1 MMDAIFDILILVC
14 GCFGAGFFLGEAV
27 KEFKTRHYIIS
38 GINFIPAFLFL
49 IIVAKTVTCQKGVD
63 IFEY

>member
-1 MMDAIFDILILVC
+1 MDALFDILILVC

-27 KEFKTRHYIIS
+27 KEFKTQHYIIS

-49 IIVAKTVTCQKGVD
+49 FLVAKTVTC
-63 IFEY
+63 

>member
-1 MMDAIFDILILVC
+1 MDAIFDILILVC

-27 KEFKTRHYIIS
+27 KDFKTRHYIIS

-49 IIVAKTVTCQKGVD
+49 IIAAKTVTC
-63 IFEY
+63 